1 MKQQNS
7 FFTWRV
13 LLVVMALLLM
23 TTGVALAQDTPVT
36 PDPAAPA
43 AQGYGMRNG
52 QGAGMGS
59 QFMDA
64 DGDGQCDNFV
74 DADGDGVCDNAG
86 AGMMRGQNQAGMRGQ
101 AMMQGR
107 NIMRG
112 MHNMLGDQG
121 MMQGDG
127 MRGMHSGQGMMQGQG
142 GMRGQG
148 QGLNQGNGPLFEDAD
163 GDGVCDHMQSAPST
177 DN

>member
-1 MKQQNS
+1 MKKHS
-7 FFTWRV
+7 SIFTWRI
-13 LLVVMALLLM
+13 LLVAMALLLM
-23 TTGVALAQDTPVT
+23 TTGAALAQDAPIT

-59 QFMDA
+59 QFMDT

-86 AGMMRGQNQAGMRGQ
+86 TGMMRGQNQAGMRGQ

-112 MHNMLGDQG
+112 MHNMLG
-121 MMQGDG
+121 
-127 MRGMHSGQGMMQGQG
+127 GQDMMQGQR

-163 GDGVCDHMQSAPST
+163 GDGICDRMQSAPST